1 MFYHIRGELVYID
14 AACAVIDAGGVG
26 YKLTISLNTYNE
38 ISKEVG
44 NEVKLFTHLQ
54 LREDAAELFGF
65 YTSEELQCFK
75 LLTSV
80 SGVGPKAAMSILS
93 LFTPDRFA
101 YAVCTED
108 TKSLAK
114 AAGVGGKTAARIVL
128 ELKDKISKDAVSGAT
143 NGLSEITSKVSA
155 SASQGKTSKLSE
167 AADALTVL
175 GYNRS
180 EILEVL
186 RTIDPSLELEE
197 IITRALKKIASR

>member
-1 MFYHIRGELVYID
+1 MFYHIRGELSYID
-14 AACAVIDAGGVG
+14 AAYAVIDAGGVG
-26 YKLTISLNTYNE
+26 YKLTVSMNTYNE
-38 ISKEVG
+38 IYKEIG
-44 NEVKLFTHLQ
+44 NEVKLLTHLQ

-65 YTSEELQCFK
+65 YTSEELHCFK

-101 YAVCTED
+101 YIVCTED
-108 TKSLAK
+108 TKALAK
-114 AAGVGGKTAARIVL
+114 ASGVGGKTAARIVL
-128 ELKDKISKDAVSGAT
+128 ELKDKISKEAVSGVSD
-143 NGLSEITSKVSA
+143 GIGEITSKA
-155 SASQGKTSKLSE
+155 SANVTQGKSSKLSE

-186 RTIDPSLELEE
+186 RTVDPSLELEE
-197 IITRALKKIASR
+197 IITKALKIIASR

>member
-14 AACAVIDAGGVG
+14 VTSAVIDAGGVG
-26 YKLTISLNTYNE
+26 YKLTISMNTYNE
-38 ISKEVG
+38 VSNEMG
-44 NEVKLFTHLQ
+44 NEVKLLTHLQ
-54 LREDAAELFGF
+54 LREDAVELFGF
-65 YTSEELQCFK
+65 YTSEELHCFK

-101 YAVCTED
+101 YIICTED
-108 TKSLAK
+108 TKALAK

-128 ELKDKISKDAVSGAT
+128 ELKDKMSKDAVSGNT
-143 NGLSEITSKVSA
+143 NGMNEISEKAPSSA
-155 SASQGKTSKLSE
+155 PRGKNSKLSE

-180 EILEVL
+180 EILDVL
-186 RTIDPSLELEE
+186 RTVDPSLELEE
-197 IITRALKKIASR
+197 IITSALKKIGSR

>member
-1 MFYHIRGELVYID
+1 MFHHIRGELAYID
-14 AACAVIDAGGVG
+14 AAYAVIDAGGVG
-26 YKLTISLNTYNE
+26 YKLTVSMNTYNE
-38 ISKEVG
+38 ISKEIG
-44 NEVKLFTHLQ
+44 NEVKLLTHLQ
-54 LREDAAELFGF
+54 LREDAVELFGF
-65 YTSEELQCFK
+65 YTSEELHCFK

-101 YAVCTED
+101 YIVCTED
-108 TKSLAK
+108 TKALAK

-128 ELKDKISKDAVSGAT
+128 ELKDKISKESVSGVT
-143 NGLSEITSKVSA
+143 NGIGEVMSKA
-155 SASQGKTSKLSE
+155 SASVVQGKSSKLSE

-186 RTIDPSLELEE
+186 RTVDPSLELEE
-197 IITRALKKIASR
+197 IITRALKTIASR

>member
-1 MFYHIRGELVYID
+1 MFHHIRGELAYID
-14 AACAVIDAGGVG
+14 AAYAVIDAGGVG
-26 YKLTISLNTYNE
+26 YKLTVSMNTYNE
-38 ISKEVG
+38 ISKEIG
-44 NEVKLFTHLQ
+44 NQVKLLTHLQ
-54 LREDAAELFGF
+54 LREDAVELFGF
-65 YTSEELQCFK
+65 YTSEELHCFK

-101 YAVCTED
+101 YIVCTED
-108 TKSLAK
+108 TKALAK

-128 ELKDKISKDAVSGAT
+128 ELKDKISKESVSGAT
-143 NGLSEITSKVSA
+143 NGIGEVISKA
-155 SASQGKTSKLSE
+155 SASVVQGKSSKLSE

-186 RTIDPSLELEE
+186 RTVDTSLELEE
-197 IITRALKKIASR
+197 IITRALKTIASR

>member
-1 MFYHIRGELVYID
+1 MFHHIRGELAYID
-14 AACAVIDAGGVG
+14 AAYAVIDAGGVG
-26 YKLTISLNTYNE
+26 YKLTVSMNTYNE
-38 ISKEVG
+38 ISKEIG
-44 NEVKLFTHLQ
+44 NEVKLLTHLQ

-65 YTSEELQCFK
+65 YTSEELHCFK

-101 YAVCTED
+101 YVVCTED
-108 TKSLAK
+108 TKALAK

-128 ELKDKISKDAVSGAT
+128 ELKDKISKESVSGVT
-143 NGLSEITSKVSA
+143 NGIGEVASKASA
-155 SASQGKTSKLSE
+155 SAVQGKSSKLSE

-180 EILEVL
+180 EILDVL
-186 RTIDPSLELEE
+186 RAVDPSLELEE
-197 IITRALKKIASR
+197 IITRALKMIASR